1 VKRLASLTLV
11 AVAITVGILA
21 TSATS
26 GLRAETLTLGGHIT
40 QPNGNAVADVVVTV
54 ERADGTVAGSD
65 VTDAGGAYE
74 VAIDTPGTYDVRFEP
89 PAPTGLSPRTV
100 DDFEIL
106 GSSTLDMVL
115 VPATPVTFSGVVR
128 EADGDPAAGI
138 SIGLCDETG
147 NYRSQTTGADGRFE
161 FQRAPGNYC
170 WRIRGGAN
178 NSTDLPTG
186 LNLQGPTLD
195 LNNSRDVDLTIPL
208 VPVTIHVQ
216 DPNGQPIADARANL
230 HTSASGNPPV
240 EVAPGITMTGPNA
253 EDSALTDTQGNAQL
267 ALFNTNQAT
276 GSVTPPPN
284 SAYTNVAIPPHP
296 INGPTTITATL
307 VAPVTFSGVVREA
320 DGDPAAGI
328 SIGLCDETGNYR
340 SQTTGAD
347 GRFEFQRAPGNYCWR
362 IRGGAN
368 NSTDLPTGLNLQG
381 PTLDLNNS
389 RDVDLTIPLV
399 PVTIHVQD
407 PNGQPIADARAN
419 LHTSASGNPPVEVAP
434 GITMTGPNAE
444 DSALTDTQGNAQ
456 LALFNTNQATG
467 SVTPPPNS
475 AYTNVAIP
483 PHPINGPTTIV
494 VAFID
499 ESVPDD
505 IVPPTIDLQAPEDGA
520 SYAHGQV
527 VAAGYSCADE
537 PGGSGLASCV
547 GTLPSG
553 GALDTSTAG
562 SFSFS
567 VTATDDAGNTASRTV
582 TYTVRPSAEE
592 LIADLIADLEAA
604 GLPNGLENGLTNK
617 VEQALAQL
625 ANGNVA
631 NACQRLV
638 AFADQVE
645 AQSGRRIP
653 VATADALIAAAHEI
667 RAELGCTAAL
677 GAIGSLAD
685 EVAGA
690 GLANA
695 IEQSLTGKLSQAV
708 TQIEDGDNPRACN
721 RLEAFRAQVERQA
734 GRKVP
739 AAKAA
744 EWTGSAQGI
753 RAHMGC
759 EGT

>member
-74 VAIDTPGTYDVRFEP
+74 VAIDSPGTYDVRFEP

-296 INGPTTITATL
+296 INGPTTI
-307 VAPVTFSGVVREA
+307 
-320 DGDPAAGI
+320 
-328 SIGLCDETGNYR
+328 
-340 SQTTGAD
+340 
-347 GRFEFQRAPGNYCWR
+347 
-362 IRGGAN
+362 
-368 NSTDLPTGLNLQG
+368 
-381 PTLDLNNS
+381 
-389 RDVDLTIPLV
+389 
-399 PVTIHVQD
+399 
-407 PNGQPIADARAN
+407 
-419 LHTSASGNPPVEVAP
+419 
-434 GITMTGPNAE
+434 
-444 DSALTDTQGNAQ
+444 
-456 LALFNTNQATG
+456 
-467 SVTPPPNS
+467 
-475 AYTNVAIP
+475 
-483 PHPINGPTTIV
+483 V

-520 SYAHGQV
+520 SYAHGEV

-592 LIADLIADLEAA
+592 LIADLIADVEAA
-604 GLPNGLENGLTNK
+604 DLPNGLENGLTNK
-617 VEQALAQL
+617 LEQALAQL

-667 RAELGCTAAL
+667 RAELGCTAGL

-739 AAKAA
+739 APKAV
-744 EWTGSAQGI
+744 EWSGSAQGI
-753 RAHMGC
+753 RTQMGC